1 MSAPLAIALLAAGS
15 ARRFGGGK
23 LDADLA
29 GKRLG
34 RHALDAVLALGRG
47 TPLIVVGPKAAA
59 FAQEA
64 ETEGLAN
71 PIVNSQALEGLGTS
85 VALAARHAA
94 EAGAEK
100 LLLLAADMPLV
111 SAATLGALIDAC
123 TDTPACVRHSDG
135 HPGIPACFPAASFA
149 ALAALGGDKGAGA
162 LLRSGDV
169 AVLDIDPREL
179 RDVDTVAELEKLV
192 GEMGDGS

>member
-1 MSAPLAIALLAAGS
+1 MSGLLAIALLAAGS

-34 RHALDAVLALGRG
+34 RHALDAVLTLGCG
-47 TPLIVVGPKAAA
+47 KPLIVVGPEAAA
-59 FAQEA
+59 FATEA
-64 ETEGLAN
+64 QTEGLAS
-71 PIVNSQALEGLGTS
+71 PVVNSQALEGLGTS
-85 VALAARHAA
+85 VAHAARHAG
-94 EAGAEK
+94 EAGAKK

-111 SAATLGALIDAC
+111 SAATLRALIEAC
-123 TDTPACVRHSDG
+123 ANAPACVRHADG
-135 HPGIPACFPAASFA
+135 HPGIPACFPATSFA

-162 LLRSGDV
+162 LLRSSEV
-169 AVLDIDPREL
+169 KVLDIDPREL
-179 RDVDTVAELEKLV
+179 RDVDTLAELKKLA

>member
-1 MSAPLAIALLAAGS
+1 MSGPLAIALLAAGS

-23 LDADLA
+23 LDAELA

-34 RHALDAVLALGRG
+34 HHALDAVLALNRG
-47 TPLIVVGPKAAA
+47 KHLVVVSPDSPA
-59 FAQEA
+59 FAREA
-64 ETEGLAN
+64 EAEGLAHLLVN
-71 PIVNSQALEGLGTS
+71 PDAAEGLGTS

-111 SAATLGALIDAC
+111 SAATLGALVDAC

-192 GEMGDGS
+192 GEMSGGS